1 MRHRSPLRFRFR
13 RLLAAAPVLVLAG
26 ACVPY
31 VADQQSARLLE
42 PGQVEVT
49 PSFSNVSFSA
59 EGETEHVQNQ
69 FGLRFGYGA
78 SPNVEVRGTYER
90 VTLDEDVRVDDTDV
104 NLLGVGVKVG
114 LVPDQL
120 ALFLPVG
127 FAFGGDLESGDTWTF
142 VPTLLGTWRATPGV
156 ELNPSVKA
164 IYPFAIED
172 PELFLGFH
180 LGAGIST
187 DMDRWAFRPEV
198 GAVINPGDEGTTWGW
213 TIGFSFRP

>member
-1 MRHRSPLRFRFR
+1 MGHCRFLRLRFRC
-13 RLLAAAPVLVLAG
+13 LLAAAPILLLSG
-26 ACVPY
+26 ACVPF

-42 PGQVEVT
+42 PGHVEVT
-49 PSFSNVSFSA
+49 PSFSSVSFSA

-78 SPNVEVRGTYER
+78 SPNVEVRGLYER
-90 VTLDEDVRVDDTDV
+90 VRLDEDVRLDDTDV
-104 NLLGVGVKVG
+104 NLLGAGVKVG
-114 LVPDQL
+114 LVRDQL

-127 FAFGGDLESGDTWTF
+127 VAFGGDVDSGETWTF
-142 VPTLLGTWRATPGV
+142 VPTLLATWRAAPAL
-156 ELNPSVKA
+156 EFNPSIKA
-164 IYPFAIED
+164 LYPFAIED

-213 TIGFSFRP
+213 AVGFSFRP